1 MCFSKEISKPLG
13 LLTNEDEAIVT
24 ERGGGERKERL
35 LNLYITIH
43 YYKPMQAP

>member
-24 ERGGGERKERL
+24 ERGGGREERATSKPLYHHSL
-35 LNLYITIH
+35 L
-43 YYKPMQAP
+43 

>member
-24 ERGGGERKERL
+24 ERGGGGGGERGKSDF
-35 LNLYITIH
+35 
-43 YYKPMQAP
+43 